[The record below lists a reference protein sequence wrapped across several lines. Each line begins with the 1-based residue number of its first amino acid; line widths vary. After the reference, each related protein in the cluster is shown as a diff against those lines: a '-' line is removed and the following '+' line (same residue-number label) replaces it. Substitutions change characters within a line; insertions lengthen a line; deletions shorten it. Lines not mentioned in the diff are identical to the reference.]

1 MSEATPSLP
10 LKPNNSSPN
19 PEDLKPR
26 KRRLEPSQSP
36 SKSENVNPHK
46 RQRNSSRPSAQSENV
61 NPRKRQR
68 EPSRSPSRTDDVDSH
83 KRQREPSRSP
93 PRQRK
98 RPGAASRISLKEK
111 EAQQQKQRQRE
122 REQAE
127 ALQQVA
133 ATRGSQNVVTQHY
146 NHVIQRGREWR
157 ATESKIKNLRSYN
170 NWAKSTLIQKFSPNE
185 GFDPRN
191 WRQPGIK
198 ILDIGCGKGGDLQKW
213 QNAPQRVEHYVGV
226 DPAEVSIEQAKGR
239 YSDMRRRRGRGGPM
253 FAADFFIKDGY
264 GEPLYDIPLIRDIG
278 FDPHAGPEGSSRW
291 SPAGFDVVSMMF
303 CMHYAFETEAKA
315 RGMLSNVAGALK
327 KGGRFI
333 GVIPNSD
340 TLRRNIKK
348 FYEDRNVGLDGAQ
361 DEREG
366 ESEGADDGKSS
377 ESQEQII
384 KTAISK
390 VEEAGEIVAP
400 EWGNSLY
407 RVRFPSKTPE
417 DGIFRPPFGW
427 KYSYFLEEAVE
438 EVPEY
443 IVPWEAFRALA
454 EDFNLELQYRKPLV
468 DIWEEERKDPE
479 LGRLSVR
486 MHVTD
491 QPGGELQLTA
501 EELEAVGFYHAF
513 CFYKV

>member
-1 MSEATPSLP
+1 MSERTSSLP
-10 LKPNNSSPN
+10 PKPPPQSTKHEGMNG
-19 PEDLKPR
+19 R
-26 KRRLEPSQSP
+26 KRQREVSKSP
-36 SKSENVNPHK
+36 SKLGDIN
-46 RQRNSSRPSAQSENV
+46 A
-61 NPRKRQR
+61 RKRQR
-68 EPSRSPSRTDDVDSH
+68 EPSKSPPKSENANSRKRQREPSEPPSRSEGNDS

-93 PRQRK
+93 PRERK
-98 RPGAASRISLKEK
+98 RPGAASRLTTAEK
-111 EAQQQKQRQRE
+111 EAQQQRQRQRE

-127 ALQQVA
+127 ALEQVA
-133 ATRGSQNVVTQHY
+133 ATRGSHNVVTQHY

-185 GFDPRN
+185 SFDPRMG
-191 WRQPGIK
+191 RQPGIK
-198 ILDIGCGKGGDLQKW
+198 VLDIGCGKGGDLQKW
-213 QNAPQRVEHYVGV
+213 QNAPQRVDQYVGI

-253 FAADFFIKDGY
+253 FMADFFVKDGY
-264 GEPLYDIPLIRDIG
+264 GESLNDIPLIRDIG
-278 FDPHAGPEGSSRW
+278 FDPEAGPEAATRW

-303 CMHYAFETEAKA
+303 CMHYAFESEGKA

-340 TLRRNIKK
+340 VLRGRIKS
-348 FYEDRNVGLDGAQ
+348 FYGNRKLDVDGEKEKDNNESR
-361 DEREG
+361 DEERDEKTKSKD
-366 ESEGADDGKSS
+366 ESAKKIAD
-377 ESQEQII
+377 
-384 KTAISK
+384 K
-390 VEEAGEIVAP
+390 VEVAGEIVAP
-400 EWGNSLY
+400 EWGNGLY
-407 RVRFPSKTPE
+407 RVRFPGKAPE

-454 EDFNLELQYRKPLV
+454 EDFNLELQYRKPLA
-468 DIWEEERKDPE
+468 DIWEEERNDPE
-479 LGRLSVR
+479 LGRLSER
-486 MHVTD
+486 MKVTD
-491 QPGGELQLTA
+491 RPGGELKLTA
-501 EELEAVGFYHAF
+501 EEVEAVGFYHAF